1 MVIPLEL
8 KTYLNKQSKWEEQ
21 NIPKNHQKCRRV
33 SKISPSVFFLVGYI
47 YICIYM
53 CVYIYMCIYIY
64 DIYIYAYTI
73 IYIYIY
79 RYSSGGLAFGFC
91 FCCFSKD
98 VASLVSMRSL
108 LFGFCDSFTAFVS
121 CVFFGIFLLYIF
133 FVGGFLGSVA
143 LTLTGWHLLVQ
154 SRFNAT
160 TITYITKLHSTC
172 SQGCALYTPWVPHS
186 TYSITCENRYWYC
199 HSALG
204 VGAAYSTICIHIYI
218 YTYIHTY
225 IHNIT

>member
-21 NIPKNHQKCRRV
+21 NIPKNHQKYRRV

-47 YICIYM
+47 YICVYIYVYIYMYIYM
-53 CVYIYMCIYIY
+53 CVYIYNYIY
-64 DIYIYAYTI
+64 MIH
-73 IYIYIY
+73 IYIY

-143 LTLTGWHLLVQ
+143 LTLTG
-154 SRFNAT
+154 
-160 TITYITKLHSTC
+160 
-172 SQGCALYTPWVPHS
+172 
-186 TYSITCENRYWYC
+186 
-199 HSALG
+199 
-204 VGAAYSTICIHIYI
+204 
-218 YTYIHTY
+218 
-225 IHNIT
+225 

>member
-1 MVIPLEL
+1 MDYIYIYLFICLDMVIPLEL

-47 YICIYM
+47 YIY
-53 CVYIYMCIYIY
+53 VYIYVYIYICVYIY

-108 LFGFCDSFTAFVS
+108 LFGFCDSFTAF
-121 CVFFGIFLLYIF
+121 CFLCFFLASFCFIYFLL
-133 FVGGFLGSVA
+133 VDS
-143 LTLTGWHLLVQ
+143 WVQ
-154 SRFNAT
+154 W
-160 TITYITKLHSTC
+160 
-172 SQGCALYTPWVPHS
+172 P
-186 TYSITCENRYWYC
+186 
-199 HSALG
+199 
-204 VGAAYSTICIHIYI
+204 
-218 YTYIHTY
+218 
-225 IHNIT
+225 

>member
-1 MVIPLEL
+1 M
-8 KTYLNKQSKWEEQ
+8 
-21 NIPKNHQKCRRV
+21 
-33 SKISPSVFFLVGYI
+33 YI
-47 YICIYM
+47 YVCIYIY
-53 CVYIYMCIYIY
+53 VYIYIY

-73 IYIYIY
+73 IYIHIY

-143 LTLTGWHLLVQ
+143 LTLTG
-154 SRFNAT
+154 
-160 TITYITKLHSTC
+160 
-172 SQGCALYTPWVPHS
+172 
-186 TYSITCENRYWYC
+186 
-199 HSALG
+199 
-204 VGAAYSTICIHIYI
+204 
-218 YTYIHTY
+218 
-225 IHNIT
+225 